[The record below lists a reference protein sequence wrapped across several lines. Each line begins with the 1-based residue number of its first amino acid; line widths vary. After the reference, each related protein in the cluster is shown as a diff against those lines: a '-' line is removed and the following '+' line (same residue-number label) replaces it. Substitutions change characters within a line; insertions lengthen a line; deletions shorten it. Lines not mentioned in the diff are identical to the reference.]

1 MPPRSGRSRPVR
13 AEPPG
18 RPNQLARLE
27 TAALRYLTRRE
38 RHAGQVRAHLERAG
52 ASPTQIRLLLS
63 RFHRLGYLDDRS
75 YARRWLAARLQR
87 KPMGRERA
95 EAELLGKGFEP
106 PVVRETLEDVYHE
119 QDERRL
125 AQALL
130 RQGRRDRP
138 DGPTARQAALLRRYG
153 FNDDTIESVLEEYGR
168 Q

>member
-1 MPPRSGRSRPVR
+1 MSPPRGRTRPVR
-13 AEPPG
+13 AKPPD
-18 RPNQLARLE
+18 RPDRLNRLE
-27 TAALRYLTRRE
+27 TVALRYLAHRE

-63 RFHRLGYLDDRS
+63 RFHRLGYLDDGG

-106 PVVRETLEDVYHE
+106 PVVHETLDDVYHQ

-125 AQALL
+125 ARALL
-130 RQGRRDRP
+130 GQSRRDGR
-138 DGPTARQAALLRRYG
+138 DGTIRRQAALLRRYG
-153 FNDDTIESVLEEYGR
+153 FNEDTIQDLLGESS
-168 Q
+168 